1 MPRKY
6 ELKQRALTQAE
17 TRQKIIEATV
27 ALHGS
32 VGPAHTT
39 VSAIARRA
47 GVQRLTVYRHFPDE
61 RTLFEAC
68 RDDWI
73 AENPAP
79 DPARWAAMD
88 EPSERLGVA
97 LGEIYAYF
105 RSTEGMTANLRR
117 DFPES
122 PVLRETA
129 APFMQYWETVR
140 IALER
145 GWNARGRRRKRL
157 QAVIGH
163 AIEFETWRSLAR
175 QEGLDD
181 REAADLMVSLALAV

>member
-17 TRQKIIEATV
+17 TREKIVQATV

-39 VSAIARRA
+39 ISAIAQRA

-79 DPARWAAMD
+79 DPASWDAVDDPA
-88 EPSERLGVA
+88 ERLRVA

-117 DFPES
+117 DLPES
-122 PVLRETA
+122 PVLREAA

-157 QAVIGH
+157 QAVLGH
-163 AIEFETWRSLAR
+163 AIDFDTWRSLAR

-181 REAADLMVSLALAV
+181 SEAVDLMVSLARAV

>member
-39 VSAIARRA
+39 ISAIARRA

-73 AENPAP
+73 AENPSP
-79 DPARWAAMD
+79 DPARWVPID
-88 EPSERLGVA
+88 EPSERLRVA

>member
-1 MPRKY
+1 MSRKY

-17 TRQKIIEATV
+17 TRQKIVEATV

-32 VGPAHTT
+32 VGPAHTSI
-39 VSAIARRA
+39 SAIARRA

-73 AENPAP
+73 AQNPAP
-79 DPARWAAMD
+79 DPARWDAVDDPA
-88 EPSERLGVA
+88 ERLRVA
-97 LGEIYAYF
+97 LGEIYTYF

-117 DFPES
+117 DLPES
-122 PVLRETA
+122 PVLREAA
-129 APFMQYWETVR
+129 APFMRYWETVR
-140 IALER
+140 ITLER

-157 QAVIGH
+157 QAVLGH
-163 AIEFETWRSLAR
+163 ATEFDTWRSLAR

-181 REAADLMVSLALAV
+181 GEAADLMVSLARAV